1 MTTPLAVPTTWES
14 AFTWIALIHR
24 AANEAGHSLFFART
38 KVNDEHQR
46 AVLVEE
52 EADGDR
58 DRLIWVLQECPV
70 PAPIIDGVPAT
81 EKSIA
86 DLLIEHHRKVL
97 EENLGSPPERWEF
110 LDYIPV
116 PAS

>member
-24 AANEAGHSLFFART
+24 AAHEAGHSLFFAQT
-38 KVNDEHQR
+38 KVNDEPQR
-46 AVLVEE
+46 AILVE

-58 DRLIWVLQECPV
+58 ERLIWVLQECPV

-81 EKSIA
+81 EETLA
-86 DLLIEHHRKVL
+86 DLLIEHHRKAM
-97 EENLGSPPERWEF
+97 EETLGSPPERWEF
-110 LDYIPV
+110 LDYIPAPV
-116 PAS
+116 N